1 MALPNLA
8 AAVLSQG
15 RIEES
20 LQLYE
25 KALELTPDSLPLRLA
40 AARAFVAANKFDQ
53 ALILTESVVQTAPGF
68 GLGLFRHGLVLGE
81 LGRHRE
87 AHAALER
94 ALALEPS
101 NPEYAMAVAFAL
113 MKSGRPDE
121 AEALF
126 GQLASLP
133 GFEAARRERD
143 QLRSRRLV
151 KMAPDGG
158 P

>member
-1 MALPNLA
+1 VYSARALLVGHLLAGLLGGLA
-8 AAVLSQG
+8 AGVYDA
-15 RIEES
+15 
-20 LQLYE
+20 
-25 KALELTPDSLPLRLA
+25 LA
-40 AARAFVAANKFDQ
+40 ATTDPANPET
-53 ALILTESVVQTAPGF
+53 AGLLLGAIGANVLLGVVLGF

-94 ALALEPS
+94 ALVLEPS
-101 NPEYAMAVAFAL
+101 NPEYARAVAFAL